1 MSKSVSPKRISS
13 IFAANELIQSL
24 RQKSKKTEPIQE
36 FIDSFLDPDMAKR
49 FIVASSEGDHIVL
62 LADSS
67 AWAAKIRYLIP
78 SMLDNFARHE
88 QLKWIKKIQVKI
100 LKHDQQHNEYRIS
113 KAAVPSESSRS
124 HIREFADLVDD
135 EELAAALKRLADTK
149 R

>member
-1 MSKSVSPKRISS
+1 MSKSVSPKRIGS

-24 RQKSKKTEPIQE
+24 RQKSKKIEPIQE

-49 FIVASSEGDHIVL
+49 FIVASGEEDHIVL

-100 LKHDQQHNEYRIS
+100 LKHDQQKSEYRIS
-113 KAAVPSESSRS
+113 KAAVPSERSRNQ
-124 HIREFADLVDD
+124 IREFADLIDD